1 MLFFLQ
7 FQQNGDISSTG
18 ERSPSEPV
26 GDQQS
31 PKHDTISGTFESPDG
46 TTEVIGLTTE
56 QVRGGSFSK
65 LAFFSE

>member
-1 MLFFLQ
+1 MFFLQ
-7 FQQNGDISSTG
+7 LQQNGEISSTG

-31 PKHDTISGTFESPDG
+31 PKHETISGTFESPDR
-46 TTEVIGLTTE
+46 TTEVSDLTTE

>member
-1 MLFFLQ
+1 MFFLQ
-7 FQQNGDISSTG
+7 LQQNGEISSTG

-31 PKHDTISGTFESPDG
+31 PKHETISGTFENPDR
-46 TTEVIGLTTE
+46 TTEVSDLTTE